1 MYQCVYVAV
10 KKKQKLK
17 WKIKASRKEYVKSNK
32 YKAIVFL
39 GAKDPKQQRRL
50 RKVCKAT
57 FH

>member
-1 MYQCVYVAV
+1 MYQCVYDAV

-39 GAKDPKQQRRL
+39 GA
-50 RKVCKAT
+50 
-57 FH
+57 

>member
-10 KKKQKLK
+10 KKKKLK

-39 GAKDPKQQRRL
+39 GA
-50 RKVCKAT
+50 
-57 FH
+57 